1 MKVDTVI
8 KNGKIFTPA
17 GLLNAGLAIDK
28 GKIVSI
34 ANDVNLPQAED
45 EIDVGG
51 NVVIPGAID
60 AHVHIHV
67 PGFLHREDFGNGSK
81 AAAIGGTT
89 TVIDFAI
96 SAEDSLEKT
105 FSLMRHEGEKLSTV
119 DFALHAAVCLEKHIA
134 EIPKVAQM
142 GAASFKHF
150 MANPDGIPFID
161 SGGMLESLRRIGEAG
176 SLATAHAENE
186 SIRVRLMEEFKKSG
200 KSDPTAHAL
209 SRPTIAEAEAI
220 SRAILFATEMCV
232 PLHIF
237 HVTSGHGADLIRQAR
252 ARGLPVSG
260 ETCPHYLLFN
270 REDLKRLGPYLQV
283 NPPLRSKADSEA
295 LWRALAEG
303 ALDAVVTD
311 HYAPLRTEKEK
322 GWSNIWE
329 VEGGVPGVETR
340 VMLMVSEGYHR
351 RGVLL
356 ERLVDVLSTRP
367 AQLFGLFPEKGVIRV
382 GADADVTV
390 IDLDKE
396 TTIKAENL
404 HHRADWTPFE
414 GMKVR
419 GVPTLAMVRGRVV
432 ARDGVALGKEGY
444 GKFCPRKKAAVL
456 SLQKDF

>member
-8 KNGKIFTPA
+8 KNGKIFTSA
-17 GLLNAGLAIDK
+17 GFFEAGVAIDA

-34 ANDVNLPQAED
+34 AKDSNLPQAEE
-45 EIDVGG
+45 EIDAGG
-51 NVVIPGAID
+51 NIVIPGVID

-96 SAEDSLEKT
+96 PVEDSLQKV
-105 FSLMRHEGEKLSTV
+105 FSLMRSEGERLSTI
-119 DFALHAAVCLEKHIA
+119 DFALHAAVCLEKHIE
-134 EIPKVAQM
+134 EISQVSKM

-161 SGGMLESLRRIGEAG
+161 SGGMLESLGRIKEAG
-176 SLATAHAENE
+176 SLATVHAENE
-186 SIRVRLMEEFKKSG
+186 SIRVRLMNELKKLG
-200 KSDPTAHAL
+200 RSDPIAHAL

-220 SRAILFATEMCV
+220 SRAIILASEVHV
-232 PLHIF
+232 PLHVF
-237 HVTSGHGADLIRQAR
+237 HVTSGHGTDLIRQAR
-252 ARGLPVSG
+252 GRGQFVSG

-270 REDLKRLGPYLQV
+270 QEDLKRLGPYLQV

-303 ALDAVVTD
+303 VLDVVVTD
-311 HYAPLRTEKEK
+311 HCAPMMAEKEK
-322 GWSNIWE
+322 GWKNIWE

-340 VMLMVSEGYHR
+340 VMLMISEGYHR
-351 RGVLL
+351 REIPL
-356 ERLVDVLSTRP
+356 ERLVDVMSTYP
-367 AQLFGLFPEKGVIRV
+367 AKIFGLYPEKGVIQV
-382 GADADVTV
+382 GSDADITI

-396 TTIKAENL
+396 ATIKAENL

-414 GMKVR
+414 GMRVR
-419 GVPTLAMVRGRVV
+419 GIPNLAMVRGKTV
-432 ARDGVALGKEGY
+432 ARDGIALGKEGY
-444 GKFCPRKKAAVL
+444 GRYYPRKMMTETQDA
-456 SLQKDF
+456 